1 MLEFSPDTGEAKKE
15 VKRLITQISAL
26 CEGSF
31 FCFYQNQGKREEIN
45 RDIVIKT
52 RLALKELGH
61 VEKLSILVDSPGG
74 GTDDAFHLVRAFRRY
89 ADNIEVFVV
98 NWAKSG
104 ATFVCLGADKI
115 LMGENG
121 ELGPL
126 DVQLTDPRGSVTPK
140 SALNAFKS
148 LEYLQRYAM
157 DTLDLTTLLLM
168 LKGNMDIP
176 YALEKALPFVSCVTS
191 PLYQQVNPM
200 ELGEARRH
208 LAVGEEYCKRIMKR
222 YGYSSL
228 SKKNIEQIVKQLVW
242 DYPSHSFVIDFE
254 EAKSIGLN
262 VEELDNKRV
271 ELCEELLSKVKGCFG
286 FLPPEKQVM
295 PPEKQVMPEEKQV
308 MPKEKQEKHKK
319 KA

>member
-1 MLEFSPDTGEAKKE
+1 MCKGT
-15 VKRLITQISAL
+15 
-26 CEGSF
+26 F
-31 FCFYQNQGKREEIN
+31 FCFYQNQGIGEQIN

-61 VEKLSILVDSPGG
+61 VKKLSILVDSPGG
-74 GTDDAFHLVRAFRRY
+74 DADAAFHLVRAFRQY
-89 ADNIEVFVV
+89 ADNMEVFVV

-115 LMGENG
+115 LMGGNG

-126 DVQLTDPRGSVTPK
+126 DVQLTDPRGSLIPK
-140 SALNAFKS
+140 SALNVFKS

-157 DTLDLTTLLLM
+157 ETLDLTTVLLM

-176 YALEKALPFVSCVTS
+176 YAVEKALPFVSCVTS

-208 LAVGEEYCKRIMKR
+208 LAVGEEYSKRIMKR

-228 SKKNIEQIVKQLVW
+228 SNTKIEVIVKQLVW
-242 DYPSHSFVIDFE
+242 EYPSHSFVIDLE

-262 VEELDNKRV
+262 AEVLDEERAK
-271 ELCEELLSKVKGCFG
+271 LCEELLSKVKGCFG
-286 FLPPEKQVM
+286 FLPSKKQV
-295 PPEKQVMPEEKQV
+295 VSEEKG
-308 MPKEKQEKHKK
+308 KK
-319 KA
+319 N